1 MAPDPVAPETRP
13 APSPAVA
20 PGAILVVDDE
30 ADLAMTCARLLR
42 RRGYAVTTAGSCA
55 DGLTMLRRDAPVL
68 VVSDLRLPDG
78 DGLAIVRAA
87 RALPVPA
94 TVIVITGFGS
104 SSIWQSAQ
112 EAGASAYLAKPFSV
126 HAFTALVDQL
136 LAGVADQPPQ
146 PC

>member
-1 MAPDPVAPETRP
+1 MVLGGGVVMSLTPCPVASRK
-13 APSPAVA
+13 
-20 PGAILVVDDE
+20 AILVVDDE
-30 ADLAMTCARLLR
+30 TDLAVTCARLLR

-55 DGLTMLRRDAPVL
+55 DGLSVLQRDAPAL

-87 RALPVPA
+87 RALPIPA

-112 EAGASAYLAKPFSV
+112 EAGANAYLAKPFSV

-136 LAGVADQPPQ
+136 LAGVADQPPH